1 MLMRLYVREL
11 TVQNRENNDMKQRQ
25 WTDEE
30 MIELIHQ
37 GNHEMTDY
45 LMEKYKN
52 LVKKKAKAM
61 YLLGGDTEDL
71 IQEGMIGL
79 FKAIRD
85 YQPEKGYY
93 FYYFAEMCISRQIY
107 SAIRAAGRQKHQPL
121 NTYVSLQ
128 SVLDNGEE
136 TREFQEMLGTEI
148 RTPEEVVLG
157 KEKLEL
163 LAATIDERLSSME
176 REVLALYVSGVSY
189 KEIALLLGKKEKS
202 IDNALQ
208 RTKGKL
214 ADILKK

>member
-1 MLMRLYVREL
+1 ME
-11 TVQNRENNDMKQRQ
+11 QRQ
-25 WTDEE
+25 WKDEE
-30 MIELIHQ
+30 IIQLIHQ
-37 GNHEMTDY
+37 GRGEMTDY

-52 LVKKKAKAM
+52 LVKRKAKAM

-85 YQPEKGYY
+85 YQLEKGYY
-93 FYYFAEMCISRQIY
+93 FSCFAELCISRQMY
-107 SAIRAAGRQKHQPL
+107 SAIQAAGRQKHQPL

-128 SVLDNGEE
+128 SVWEKGEDN
-136 TREFQEMLGTEI
+136 RELQMIMGAVPQ
-148 RTPEEVVLG
+148 TPEEVVLG

-163 LAATIDERLSSME
+163 LAAAIDERLSSME
-176 REVLALYVSGVSY
+176 REVLALHVSGVSY
-189 KEIALLLGKKEKS
+189 KEMALLLGKKEKS

>member
-1 MLMRLYVREL
+1 MYRE
-11 TVQNRENNDMKQRQ
+11 QRQ

-30 MIELIHQ
+30 IVELIHQ
-37 GNHEMTDY
+37 GEDSMTDY

-85 YQPEKGYY
+85 YQPGKGYY

-128 SVLDNGEE
+128 AMMESGEVKKE
-136 TREFQEMLGTEI
+136 FREILGAVTQ
-148 RTPEEVVLG
+148 TPEEVVLG
-157 KEKLEL
+157 KEKLTL
-163 LAATIDERLSSME
+163 LANAIEERLSPME

-189 KEIALLLGKKEKS
+189 KEIALMMGKQEKS
-202 IDNALQ
+202 VDNALQ
-208 RTKGKL
+208 RGKGKL